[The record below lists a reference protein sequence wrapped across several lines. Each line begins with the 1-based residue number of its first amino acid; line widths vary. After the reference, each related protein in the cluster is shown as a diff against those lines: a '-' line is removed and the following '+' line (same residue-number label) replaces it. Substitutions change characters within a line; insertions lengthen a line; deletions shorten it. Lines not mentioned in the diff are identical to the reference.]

1 MTGKILIVD
10 DEQAMCELLEAD
22 LRLRDFETEWYTSA
36 EDALQAVNRQS
47 YDVVL
52 TDLNMPGTNGIQ
64 LCKHIVT
71 HRPDIPVVMMTAF
84 GSLESAVD
92 AIRAGAY
99 DFVTK
104 PIEMDLLNVTLSRA
118 IKHRQLEEQIR
129 FLSEAVART
138 ERFGDI
144 LGTSPAMQELFDQL
158 QLIAASETSL
168 LITGESGTGK
178 ELVARAIHRKSRR
191 SKKPFVAVNCAALP
205 DALLES
211 ELFGHAAGA
220 FTDARTER
228 KGLLFQAEGGTL
240 LFDEVG
246 ELPLSVQ
253 PKLLRALEENYMR
266 PVGSDEEIPFD
277 VRIITATNRDL
288 ETAIEE
294 GRFRED
300 LYFRINVIQCDLPP
314 LRSRGTDTLLL
325 AQKFLETFA
334 TRSEKKVT
342 DISKGVA
349 EKLLA
354 YTWPG
359 NVRELRNVIERAV
372 ALTRYDRLGV
382 EDLPEKIR
390 NFQGS
395 QVFIGGDDP
404 TEMVELEEIE
414 RRYIQ
419 HVLGAVGSNKTM
431 AARILGLDRKTLYR
445 KLRQYQAGTDAEIAD
460 SPAVDETSN
469 QPEQ

>member
-22 LRLRDFETEWYTSA
+22 LRLRNFETEWYTSA

-118 IKHRQLEEQIR
+118 IKHRQLEEKIR

-404 TEMVELEEIE
+404 TEMVALEEIE

>member
-1 MTGKILIVD
+1 VTGKILIVD

-404 TEMVELEEIE
+404 TEMVALEEIE